1 LRSPEVIKQLL
12 ETSNIALFSL
22 ARPLLSE
29 PNLPNHW
36 QSSDRQ
42 RAKCVSCNGCLQYRP
57 GGNVCILNLKKGTPA
72 TFVFYENWASAEHLQ
87 KHIETEHFTQC
98 LETIEELTKDTII
111 QELTQIAS

>member
-1 LRSPEVIKQLL
+1 MPEVIVIATIIATENAIDTVKAELL
-12 ETSNIALFSL
+12 KLVEASSKEQGCNSY
-22 ARPLLSE
+22 LLHCDQNS
-29 PNLPNHW
+29 
-36 QSSDRQ
+36 
-42 RAKCVSCNGCLQYRP
+42 
-57 GGNVCILNLKKGTPA
+57 PA